1 MNFQSS
7 SFKSIK
13 TKEKTCKSCIGVHA
27 GIRNSM
33 LAERSFAALFKR
45 VTVSS
50 LNPRENPLFLRAV
63 LLLLPTEPSRGH
75 QDRPVADS
83 ASWRGASTAIEGRR
97 AGAWPQPAV
106 AALGPG

>member
-1 MNFQSS
+1 
-7 SFKSIK
+7 
-13 TKEKTCKSCIGVHA
+13 
-27 GIRNSM
+27 M
-33 LAERSFAALFKR
+33 LAEWSFVALFKR

-50 LNPRENPLFLRAV
+50 INPLENLLFPRAV
-63 LLLLPTEPSRGH
+63 LLLLPTEPSRGGH

-83 ASWRGASTAIEGRR
+83 ASWRGASAATEGRR